1 MISPR
6 HILSASHCLMKNSAE
21 FSESLKRLR
30 RECDGND
37 LILYPDNNEFSV
49 KNSYGALLSDR
60 VFKIVFSNYCYP
72 QATFRYDDMMIWE
85 LKESIQLDDYAFPAC
100 ISNNLEFQSLDT
112 EVRVTAY
119 GHNSWDFH
127 NSDGKGTSLLRD
139 GTFRI
144 IGGFKEGR
152 FIAISGDKWAD
163 QIRPGDSGGSVIH
176 YVNGQ
181 YYTIG
186 SISTASQTDFYSEAT
201 SVYAHYITYFPM
213 IRLLLIFF
221 LFGGIWCDHRLSP
234 EENLNLK
241 SYCGTKPYHP
251 RSRKIAGGQPID
263 GNAAPWAVRVV
274 YTTRLCS
281 GTIISPRH
289 ILTASHCLMKD
300 RSEYDYTLQKANQTC
315 SGYDWILYPDSSWFN
330 IENSHAKLLS
340 NKVSRIIMMTY
351 CFQQKFLYEN
361 IQLDDYAYPACVS
374 IQITAYGH
382 SSWYYD
388 NNDGQGTYMLRNG
401 VFQIIHYY
409 NEGRFMNLNGQNWRV
424 DTRPGDSGGSVIHY
438 ENRRYYVIGVHSGGY
453 KDFGSGKY
461 PINSGSHFSKKWTP
475 RNRDPLNETLAAQ
488 ILSWGDRPL
497 HENQYCR
504 ARNKLNHDKVFI
516 VILYQ

>member
-1 MISPR
+1 
-6 HILSASHCLMKNSAE
+6 
-21 FSESLKRLR
+21 
-30 RECDGND
+30 
-37 LILYPDNNEFSV
+37 
-49 KNSYGALLSDR
+49 
-60 VFKIVFSNYCYP
+60 
-72 QATFRYDDMMIWE
+72 
-85 LKESIQLDDYAFPAC
+85 
-100 ISNNLEFQSLDT
+100 
-112 EVRVTAY
+112 
-119 GHNSWDFH
+119 
-127 NSDGKGTSLLRD
+127 
-139 GTFRI
+139 
-144 IGGFKEGR
+144 
-152 FIAISGDKWAD
+152 
-163 QIRPGDSGGSVIH
+163 
-176 YVNGQ
+176 
-181 YYTIG
+181 
-186 SISTASQTDFYSEAT
+186 
-201 SVYAHYITYFPM
+201 M

-374 IQITAYGH
+374 
-382 SSWYYD
+382 SWYYD

-453 KDFGSGKY
+453 KDFGSGVSSVFAHY
-461 PINSGSHFSKKWTP
+461 N
-475 RNRDPLNETLAAQ
+475 Q
-488 ILSWGDRPL
+488 I
-497 HENQYCR
+497 CR
-504 ARNKLNHDKVFI
+504 HTGI
-516 VILYQ
+516 C

>member
-1 MISPR
+1 MYFFFLLLYFLAEEIWCDYRLNSEKNQSLKAYCGTKPSHQGKFDRRPIAGGREISGKEAPWAVYIQYPSSWCSATMISPR

-201 SVYAHYITYFPM
+201 SVYAHYSQICHHT
-213 IRLLLIFF
+213 
-221 LFGGIWCDHRLSP
+221 GIC
-234 EENLNLK
+234 
-241 SYCGTKPYHP
+241 
-251 RSRKIAGGQPID
+251 
-263 GNAAPWAVRVV
+263 
-274 YTTRLCS
+274 
-281 GTIISPRH
+281 
-289 ILTASHCLMKD
+289 
-300 RSEYDYTLQKANQTC
+300 
-315 SGYDWILYPDSSWFN
+315 
-330 IENSHAKLLS
+330 
-340 NKVSRIIMMTY
+340 
-351 CFQQKFLYEN
+351 
-361 IQLDDYAYPACVS
+361 
-374 IQITAYGH
+374 
-382 SSWYYD
+382 
-388 NNDGQGTYMLRNG
+388 
-401 VFQIIHYY
+401 
-409 NEGRFMNLNGQNWRV
+409 
-424 DTRPGDSGGSVIHY
+424 
-438 ENRRYYVIGVHSGGY
+438 
-453 KDFGSGKY
+453 
-461 PINSGSHFSKKWTP
+461 
-475 RNRDPLNETLAAQ
+475 
-488 ILSWGDRPL
+488 
-497 HENQYCR
+497 
-504 ARNKLNHDKVFI
+504 
-516 VILYQ
+516 